1 MFTQPQSGLWI
12 PERSCVLAVKCYQK
26 ALVIGGHSVTLQ
38 GLFKTKCCCSLIELD
53 EVFDRKSI
61 KRDGAVRQLQSAEG
75 SRIGAFYIVVQ
86 TQYGKWEE
94 NPSSVTTA
102 AINTRS
108 GHSSHSSLNRYREE
122 SVVKVNK
129 IAKYTL
135 QITSGTGQ
143 TTHQVCSYG
152 CYVVAPGK
160 WNPKNRHCSFS
171 YFSWPL
177 MKFKWQPTNLRQ
189 ILHF

>member
-1 MFTQPQSGLWI
+1 M
-12 PERSCVLAVKCYQK
+12 
-26 ALVIGGHSVTLQ
+26 Q
-38 GLFKTKCCCSLIELD
+38 GLFKSKCCCSLIELD

-86 TQYGKWEE
+86 TQYGKLEE

-108 GHSSHSSLNRYREE
+108 GHSSHSSLNRYHEE

-129 IAKYTL
+129 IAKYIF

-143 TTHQVCSYG
+143 MTHQVSVCSYG
-152 CYVVAPGK
+152 CYVIAPEK
-160 WNPKNRHCSFS
+160 
-171 YFSWPL
+171 
-177 MKFKWQPTNLRQ
+177 
-189 ILHF
+189 

>member
-1 MFTQPQSGLWI
+1 MKYLTESPLKEMELWGNYRVLREAGL
-12 PERSCVLAVKCYQK
+12 
-26 ALVIGGHSVTLQ
+26 
-38 GLFKTKCCCSLIELD
+38 EL
-53 EVFDRKSI
+53 
-61 KRDGAVRQLQSAEG
+61 
-75 SRIGAFYIVVQ
+75 FYIVVQ

-143 TTHQVCSYG
+143 TTHQVSVCSYG

-177 MKFKWQPTNLRQ
+177 MQFKWQPTNLRQ